1 MPKVPRKITS
11 AILAILVGVEAI
23 AIVDQALAPELA
35 TGRLNFQAIT
45 GNVFLLL
52 APFSPLLIVLILYS
66 WIGRIIVWTASRY
79 DINGF
84 LVSRFRFLSH
94 ISHSLPVSWD
104 GKEVPLL
111 QHPIAVLGIGMV
123 SACALAYTPYRSD
136 INPGGTPV
144 GVDTPLYIQWVN
156 QMLQRPI
163 FDALGY
169 AFSKASNGSRPLSL
183 IFPYAMS
190 SLFGVRVDVA
200 VKFYPLFLAPL
211 LVVSSFL
218 FVHLGLGDKHTAG
231 LVGLMTAFSFQFTVG
246 MWAGYYANWL
256 ALAESFLLMGFL
268 LRWISL
274 RSKRDFICTVSLS
287 IVVLFTHPWTW
298 DFMLLLSTSFMIE
311 RIVASHD
318 FKLMR
323 AAILFVAIGIAAD

>member
-11 AILAILVGVEAI
+11 AILAILVGIEAI

-35 TGRLNFQAIT
+35 TGGLNFQAIT

-144 GVDTPLYIQWVN
+144 GVDTPLYIQWRSEEHTSE
-156 QMLQRPI
+156 LQ
-163 FDALGY
+163 
-169 AFSKASNGSRPLSL
+169 SRLH
-183 IFPYAMS
+183 
-190 SLFGVRVDVA
+190 
-200 VKFYPLFLAPL
+200 
-211 LVVSSFL
+211 LVC
-218 FVHLGLGDKHTAG
+218 
-231 LVGLMTAFSFQFTVG
+231 
-246 MWAGYYANWL
+246 
-256 ALAESFLLMGFL
+256 
-268 LRWISL
+268 R
-274 RSKRDFICTVSLS
+274 
-287 IVVLFTHPWTW
+287 
-298 DFMLLLSTSFMIE
+298 LLLEKKKIPFYTITYAQEQYKS
-311 RIVASHD
+311 
-318 FKLMR
+318 
-323 AAILFVAIGIAAD
+323 